1 MSRKTVLQL
10 ASLEPSDMQTQLMDN
25 YEVLT
30 DIDAAS
36 HAEIVVTA
44 GNVGLSGAAMAR
56 LPALKLIAVNGVGVD
71 AVDLP
76 EAARRGIAVTTT
88 PDVLSLAV
96 AEMALAL
103 ALDAGRRMSE
113 GDRFVR
119 EGNWATKG
127 KLGLG
132 NSVLTRRAGI
142 LGYGR
147 IGRSLADLLRG
158 LGMQVTY
165 TARSRKHDSLDSFAA
180 DPVTLAAECELL
192 FVTAA
197 GGSDNKGLVNA
208 EVLRALGPDGI
219 VINVARG
226 PVVETQALAD
236 ALSTGMIA
244 AAGLDVFDDEPNVP
258 QSLLNAPNCVLT
270 PHIASATVQAR
281 RAMAQ
286 LVLDNIAAHV
296 AQKPLPTPYKD

>member
-1 MSRKTVLQL
+1 MNRPTVFQL
-10 ASLEPSDMQTQLMDN
+10 AILEPPEMQAQLEN
-25 YEVLT
+25 LYQVVS

-44 GNVGLSGAAMAR
+44 GNVGLSGAQMTA

-71 AVDLP
+71 AVDLH

-113 GDRFVR
+113 GDRFIRRGGWVS
-119 EGNWATKG
+119 EG

-132 NSVLTRRAGI
+132 RSVLTKHAGI

-147 IGRSLADLLRG
+147 IGRCLADLLRG
-158 LGMQVTY
+158 MGMQVSY
-165 TARSRKHDSLDSFAA
+165 TARGEKADSPDRFFADA
-180 DPVTLAAECELL
+180 QSLATECDLL

-197 GGSDNKGLVNA
+197 GGAGTKALVDGN
-208 EVLRALGPDGI
+208 VLRALGPDGI
-219 VINVARG
+219 LVNVARG
-226 PVVETQALAD
+226 PVVDSQALAD
-236 ALSTGMIA
+236 ALCKGMIG

-258 QSLLNAPNCVLT
+258 QCLLDAPNCVLT
-270 PHIASATVQAR
+270 PHIASATTQAR

-286 LVLDNIAAHV
+286 LVLDNVAAHV
-296 AQKPLPTPYKD
+296 AGRPLPTPYKD